1 MPDAPDISAQTILC
15 FDFGTGQIGVAVGQ
29 TVAASARGLSVLKA
43 RDGQP
48 NWAQVAALVE
58 QWRPD
63 QLLVGLPLNMDGT
76 ESEFCRRCRKFAR
89 RLSAR
94 TGLKATMVDERLS
107 TASAKSERFQSEEVI
122 GGKRQKRSSQSSVR
136 SGSRSGASDNY
147 RDNPV
152 DAEAAALI
160 LQTWL
165 YNPACGLEP

>member
-1 MPDAPDISAQTILC
+1 MPDVPAQTILS
-15 FDFGTGQIGVAVGQ
+15 FDFGVGQIGVAVGQ
-29 TVAASARGLSVLKA
+29 TVAASARGLQVLKA
-43 RDGQP
+43 RDGKP
-48 NWAQVAALVE
+48 DWGQVEALIE

-63 QLLVGLPLNMDGT
+63 QLLIGLPLNMDGS

-107 TASAKSERFQSEEVI
+107 TASAKSERFQHE
-122 GGKRQKRSSQSSVR
+122 RSVNKS
-136 SGSRSGASDNY
+136 ASNNY
-147 RDNPV
+147 RENPI

-165 YNPACGLEP
+165 YSPDCGLAP